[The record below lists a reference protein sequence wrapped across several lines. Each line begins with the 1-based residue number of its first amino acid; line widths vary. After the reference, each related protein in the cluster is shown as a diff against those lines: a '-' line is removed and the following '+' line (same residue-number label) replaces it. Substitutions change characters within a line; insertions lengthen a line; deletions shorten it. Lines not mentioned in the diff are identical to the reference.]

1 MKELRKFLEKEI
13 QSRYL
18 EIYLILCEL
27 SKKENIISFS
37 YDHDY
42 LMIRTWVNDYYRIK
56 MIKEVNKC

>member
-27 SKKENIISFS
+27 SKKENIISFT

-42 LMIRTWVNDYYRIK
+42 LMVRTGVNDYYRIK
-56 MIKEVNKC
+56 MIKEVD